1 MGTAKTMIDGA
12 NPLIDE
18 ALRLTGI
25 GKSPHYAHRKAWQ
38 RLGSK
43 PAEFDPRALV
53 KDLYGCIEKNW
64 SPGRRASPQNWRLK
78 RCPTISAHNRSS
90 EVQLERRIARLKDE
104 AWPANQVPVA
114 SGVFGSHE
122 DKRRAVDLV
131 YQCPEHA
138 GRACYALIELKTES
152 DTPPLYA
159 AFEILLYGL
168 IYLFS
173 RCHMR
178 ELGYDR
184 KDQPLLGADS
194 IHLRVLASNQF
205 YKEGPSLGWLERDLS
220 DAIRRF
226 AKTKRNDLVMDF
238 SFRASPWLLS
248 DKDLLKHLEQAGKPY
263 G

>member
-1 MGTAKTMIDGA
+1 M
-12 NPLIDE
+12 
-18 ALRLTGI
+18 
-25 GKSPHYAHRKAWQ
+25 
-38 RLGSK
+38 
-43 PAEFDPRALV
+43 
-53 KDLYGCIEKNW
+53 
-64 SPGRRASPQNWRLK
+64 
-78 RCPTISAHNRSS
+78 
-90 EVQLERRIARLKDE
+90 
-104 AWPANQVPVA
+104 
-114 SGVFGSHE
+114 
-122 DKRRAVDLV
+122 

-152 DTPPLYA
+152 DTPLYA

-178 ELGYDR
+178 ELGYDM
-184 KDQPLLGADS
+184 KDQRLLGADS
-194 IHLRVLASNQF
+194 IHLRVLASDQF
-205 YKEGPSLGWLERDLS
+205 YKEGPSLGWLERDLN
-220 DAIRRF
+220 DAIRWF